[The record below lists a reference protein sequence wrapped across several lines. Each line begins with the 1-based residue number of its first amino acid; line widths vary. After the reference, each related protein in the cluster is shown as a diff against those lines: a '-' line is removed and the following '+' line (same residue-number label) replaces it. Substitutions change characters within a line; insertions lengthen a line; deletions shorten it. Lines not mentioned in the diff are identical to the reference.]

1 MVGCP
6 AAGEEGEKKKAPRH
20 LFLSPAGKLEL
31 LGVSLGLSMGCL
43 SKQQKTCIM
52 ISTLKKEIQSFRFCL
67 DPVLVFSLERHPART
82 SLRLPWPSADA
93 NLAVMG
99 NGHVAKIGAFFLG

>member
-31 LGVSLGLSMGCL
+31 LVLGFSVSLYDI
-43 SKQQKTCIM
+43 K
-52 ISTLKKEIQSFRFCL
+52 
-67 DPVLVFSLERHPART
+67 
-82 SLRLPWPSADA
+82 
-93 NLAVMG
+93 LA
-99 NGHVAKIGAFFLG
+99 L